1 MVMSTKDSLEHSI
14 EMLVRDMS
22 IDVDVFFRQPYR
34 ATLLERVTETAS
46 EVARVEVW
54 DYRDAMLVLDSGE
67 KCDLL
72 VIGVPADSQV
82 FSPRIVS
89 GRELLPGDEH
99 AILLNQRIAADEGIS
114 VGEEVAL
121 TVGGQDSSWTVVGLV
136 FNINYG
142 QRTSF
147 VPIDTLAYNLGTPGR
162 GTVAKIV
169 SEGHDPES
177 QRALVGT
184 LSSLYT
190 EQHIEVEEIE
200 TSGDV
205 VRRNRSMNTMVISL
219 LLAMSILTAMVGS
232 LSLTSTMS
240 INVVERCREI
250 GVMRSIGAGSV
261 GVAKIVVVEGVFLG
275 VLSWLL
281 ALLLSYPGAVVL
293 TRLIGL
299 ALFSGRLDFSYSL
312 VGVAL
317 WLGIVAVMS
326 ALASLWPALRA
337 TKISVREALAYE

>member
-1 MVMSTKDSLEHSI
+1 M
-14 EMLVRDMS
+14 
-22 IDVDVFFRQPYR
+22 
-34 ATLLERVTETAS
+34 
-46 EVARVEVW
+46 
-54 DYRDAMLVLDSGE
+54 
-67 KCDLL
+67 
-72 VIGVPADSQV
+72 
-82 FSPRIVS
+82 
-89 GRELLPGDEH
+89 
-99 AILLNQRIAADEGIS
+99 
-114 VGEEVAL
+114 
-121 TVGGQDSSWTVVGLV
+121 V